1 MNNTNMISEGFNLV
15 SLSDMVMLIKHYPN
29 FIYADGPVKK
39 DGHAVAGYVE
49 DRGVAIEHDPVS
61 GYTSTSFY
69 KFMDN
74 EWKTIATIY
83 TDMSGARD
91 INEVFDAFVN
101 RSSFRD
107 SNLNKVSG
115 VDLINLANSVKAQS
129 VTVEDLKDIKSKV
142 FDNAPQEEAKQ
153 TPRERM
159 ERESFE
165 VTPSLESESFRNL
178 DKPERSSFRM

>member
-1 MNNTNMISEGFNLV
+1 MNNTNIISEGFNLV

-29 FIYADGPVKK
+29 FSYADGPVKK

-74 EWKTIATIY
+74 
-83 TDMSGARD
+83 
-91 INEVFDAFVN
+91 
-101 RSSFRD
+101 

-129 VTVEDLKDIKSKV
+129 VTVADLRDIKSKV
-142 FDNAPQEEAKQ
+142 FDNAPQEEIRQA
-153 TPRERM
+153 RNEG
-159 ERESFE
+159 ESFE
-165 VTPSLESESFRNL
+165 VTPSLESESFRNM
-178 DKPERSSFRM
+178 DNPERSSFRM

>member
-1 MNNTNMISEGFNLV
+1 
-15 SLSDMVMLIKHYPN
+15 
-29 FIYADGPVKK
+29 
-39 DGHAVAGYVE
+39 
-49 DRGVAIEHDPVS
+49 
-61 GYTSTSFY
+61 
-69 KFMDN
+69 MDN

-129 VTVEDLKDIKSKV
+129 VTVADLRDIKSKV
-142 FDNAPQEEAKQ
+142 FDNAPQEEIRQA
-153 TPRERM
+153 RNEG
-159 ERESFE
+159 ESFE
-165 VTPSLESESFRNL
+165 VTPSLESESFRNM
-178 DKPERSSFRM
+178 DNPERSSFRM